1 MDTSRTGLVGRL
13 YGGYMTLTLAGR
25 HPDLSAKGK
34 EVESLVLE
42 DEGRDVLK
50 YVDALAFITLSWP
63 SLSDTFRKTEA
74 DRISGSK
81 PLLRKQE

>member
-1 MDTSRTGLVGRL
+1 MNILKDEPRVDTSRTGLVGRL

-34 EVESLVLE
+34 EVENLVLE

-50 YVDALAFITLSWP
+50 YVNRARFHNPIMALFERHLQ
-63 SLSDTFRKTEA
+63 EN
-74 DRISGSK
+74 GS
-81 PLLRKQE
+81 